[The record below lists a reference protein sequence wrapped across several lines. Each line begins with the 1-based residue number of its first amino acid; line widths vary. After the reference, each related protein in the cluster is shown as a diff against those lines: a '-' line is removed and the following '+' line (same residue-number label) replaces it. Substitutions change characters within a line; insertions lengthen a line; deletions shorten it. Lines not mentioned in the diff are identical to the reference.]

1 MAVYLLFTSP
11 TSFEKAGKEWA
22 KVATLP
28 AAGTGPFRI
37 TKVVPRQEA
46 DLARWDGYWDPSRKA
61 KVDNVVLMPI
71 PEANS
76 RLAALRSG
84 QVDWIEVPPPDGIAL
99 AEIRRLHHHHR
110 LLSACLAVVLQHRR
124 GQQPVQGRQS
134 ASGAELLHRSGRAGR
149 RCSTAPR
156 SRRSAGSRP
165 AIPISARR
173 SIATSPIPPRAR
185 RCSRKPATRRQ
196 SRSRSRR

>member
-46 DLARWDGYWDPSRKA
+46 DLARWDGYWDAEQKGEGRQCRTDADPRGEFA
-61 KVDNVVLMPI
+61 TG
-71 PEANS
+71 
-76 RLAALRSG
+76 RAALRPG
-84 QVDWIEVPPPDGIAL
+84 RLDRGAAARRHRV
-99 AEIRRLHHHHR
+99 AEIGRLHHHHR

-149 RCSTAPR
+149 RCSTARR
-156 SRRSAGSRP
+156 SPRSAGSSP
-165 AIPISARR
+165 AIPISAPR

-185 RCSRKPATRRQ
+185 RCWPKPATRRQ
-196 SRSRSRR
+196 SRCRSRR